1 MKAVAGVQQKPKTSA
16 NPKNYHDLLK
26 GNRLAPRNRAV
37 VVLILRDQ
45 SGLAVQGII
54 AGLPSPG
61 DGVTVSVVD
70 RGFLNVLIHHVDP
83 GNLRCRG
90 ETIRHISD
98 SKGNEIVNRPEY
110 VTFSYKK
117 VAGIHRQ

>member
-1 MKAVAGVQQKPKTSA
+1 MPQYRDI
-16 NPKNYHDLLK
+16 NDLLLNTNK
-26 GNRLAPRNRAV
+26 GEVGIGDSVHQAP
-37 VVLILRDQ
+37 
-45 SGLAVQGII
+45 
-54 AGLPSPG
+54 GLPSPG
-61 DGVTVSVVD
+61 DGVTVSIVD

-98 SKGNEIVNRPEY
+98 SKGNEIVNRAEY

>member
-1 MKAVAGVQQKPKTSA
+1 MPQYRDI
-16 NPKNYHDLLK
+16 NDLLLNTNK
-26 GNRLAPRNRAV
+26 GPVASGHPGHHAP
-37 VVLILRDQ
+37 
-45 SGLAVQGII
+45 
-54 AGLPSPG
+54 GLPSPG

-90 ETIRHISD
+90 ETIRHITD
-98 SKGNEIVNRPEY
+98 GKGNEIVNRAEY